1 MTENI
6 DDRIARLREL
16 DKQASPTPWVIRPE
30 DDFMPLDIACPA
42 NPAHYPTSPD
52 VMETVFYPAETTES
66 FFCMGDDLP
75 DIQIAVEARNAVPA
89 FIAEIERLQA
99 ELRDTHK
106 RYHDRFSRIAAG
118 WRKRRMKRIRAEQEE
133 AWEACA
139 DKAYELYLT
148 EEQRD
153 ELHAANPYRKEEN

>member
-1 MTENI
+1 MTEYTQEFH
-6 DDRIARLREL
+6 DRLREL
-16 DKQASPTPWVIRPE
+16 DQEASPAPWVIRPE

-89 FIAEIERLQA
+89 LLAEIERLQ
-99 ELRDTHK
+99 
-106 RYHDRFSRIAAG
+106 
-118 WRKRRMKRIRAEQEE
+118 
-133 AWEACA
+133 
-139 DKAYELYLT
+139 
-148 EEQRD
+148 
-153 ELHAANPYRKEEN
+153 EENARLERINSDMSWDINPDRMGMF